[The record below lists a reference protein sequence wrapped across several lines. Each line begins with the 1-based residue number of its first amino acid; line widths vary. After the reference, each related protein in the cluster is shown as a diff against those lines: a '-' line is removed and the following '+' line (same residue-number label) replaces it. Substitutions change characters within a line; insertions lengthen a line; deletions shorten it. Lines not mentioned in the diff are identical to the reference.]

1 MKPFTAAFEIVGDNN
16 CPLYNAGDFFRLS
29 ERSFH
34 PPENK
39 EACLILVRELTGLL
53 FSFMDEFS
61 IGTLSDNKSIY
72 DCSGCSGLIKFRVST
87 PGSVFKAAHHDAL
100 LSPEQQALL
109 SQVLGCSLFRAVP
122 PRYLKE
128 ILDNFREEIV
138 RKDCTL
144 IMKGEPNLKL
154 YIILAG
160 GLSVDDGP
168 VHVSTL
174 GPNDI
179 CGEMSYLA
187 GNIASTSVTAL
198 SDTILISLEGEYFK
212 KIIDHSP
219 TVQLFMAQLLAK
231 RLDQANRARAREF
244 DSCMQGR
251 LKDMAPAE
259 LFQILNMH
267 QKTGVLSMT
276 FGNRKAQV
284 SFREG
289 CIINAEYGKLV
300 NQEAIFEILGEKEGV
315 YSFKIGLSPQQMKA
329 AEIGDF
335 MMLLMEGVKRVD
347 EDYDHQDE
355 KVV

>member
-1 MKPFTAAFEIVGDNN
+1 MKTFTVFFEIIEDNN
-16 CPLYNAGDFFRLS
+16 CPLYNLGECFRLTDK
-29 ERSFH
+29 SFSA
-34 PPENK
+34 PENK
-39 EACLILVRELTGLL
+39 EACLILVREMTELL
-53 FSFMDEFS
+53 FVLMGEQAKEDLQKNS
-61 IGTLSDNKSIY
+61 TIY
-72 DCSGCSGLIKFRVST
+72 SCSGCSGLIKFRIGRDLS
-87 PGSVFKAAHHDAL
+87 AL
-100 LSPEQQALL
+100 KTAGEERLLNAEKQTLL

-122 PRYLKE
+122 PRYLTE
-128 ILDNFREEIV
+128 ILDNFGQEVV
-138 RKDCTL
+138 RKSCTL
-144 IMKGEPNLKL
+144 LRKGEPNLKL
-154 YIILAG
+154 YIVLAG

-168 VHVSTL
+168 VNVSTL

-187 GNIASTSVTAL
+187 GNVASTTVAAI
-198 SDTILISLEGEYFK
+198 SDTILISLDGEYFK
-212 KIIDHSP
+212 KIIDQSP

-267 QKTGVLSMT
+267 QKTGVLSLA
-276 FGNRKAQV
+276 FSGREARV

-289 CIINAEYGKLV
+289 CIINAIYGNLE

-315 YSFKIGLSPQQMKA
+315 YSFNIGLSPQQMKA

-347 EDYDHQDE
+347 EEYE
-355 KVV
+355 NL

>member
-1 MKPFTAAFEIVGDNN
+1 MKPFTATFEIVEDSN
-16 CPLYNAGDFFRLS
+16 CPLYNLGECFRITDKTFL
-29 ERSFH
+29 

-39 EACLILVRELTGLL
+39 ETCLILVREVTGHLVTFL
-53 FSFMDEFS
+53 DDYAQGNLMDNRE
-61 IGTLSDNKSIY
+61 IY
-72 DCSGCSGLIKFRVST
+72 DCSGCSGLIKFRVAPEIVNKPST
-87 PGSVFKAAHHDAL
+87 EHNQM
-100 LSPEQQALL
+100 LSIEKQTLL

-122 PRYLKE
+122 PRYLTE
-128 ILDNFREEIV
+128 FLDYFREEV
-138 RKDCTL
+138 VKKDCTL
-144 IMKGEPNLKL
+144 ITKGEPNLKL
-154 YIILAG
+154 YIVLAG
-160 GLSVDDGP
+160 ALSVDDGP

-179 CGEMSYLA
+179 CGEMCYLA
-187 GNIASTSVTAL
+187 GNVASTTVTAT
-198 SDTILISLEGEYFK
+198 SDTILLSLEGEYFK
-212 KIIDHSP
+212 KIIDYSS

-259 LFQILNMH
+259 LFQVLNMH

-276 FGNRKAQV
+276 FGNRQAQV

-289 CIINAEYGKLV
+289 CIINAEYGELE

-315 YSFKIGLSPQQMKA
+315 YSFKLGLSPQQMKA

-347 EDYDHQDE
+347 EEYEQQE
-355 KVV
+355 NVL